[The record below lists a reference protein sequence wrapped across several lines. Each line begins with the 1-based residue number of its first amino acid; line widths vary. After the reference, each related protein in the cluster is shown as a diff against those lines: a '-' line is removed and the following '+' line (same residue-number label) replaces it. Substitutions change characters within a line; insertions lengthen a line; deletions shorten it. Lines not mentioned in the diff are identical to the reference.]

1 MEPKDA
7 TPNRTGTA
15 MSWICGAALVGVLV
29 PERAPGEDR
38 RTQPEAPH
46 VTVQA
51 VGALPCSGRLAAL
64 GAERVELVGPAPP
77 ANQVPTTDL
86 IRIEFEGRDRAPQA
100 APAWLLFPNGDR
112 VSAQLLG
119 MENESLLCQWRSY
132 PAWEALRVPLETVTG
147 IVLRPVSSPAAR
159 SRLLR
164 DLAAASRNHDALL
177 LTNRDT
183 LTGELLAISPERCEL
198 QTTVGMVAIETSAVR
213 GVALN
218 PELVNLPVPDQPS
231 GLVRFADGSWLT
243 LTELHLA
250 SNAELG
256 GRTLFGAD
264 LHVPLTEVRRIDFF
278 GTRVVSL
285 AALTPASVELRPWLS
300 PARSPPLWPNRN
312 VRGGFLSVRGAERP
326 RGWGLTSAARVT
338 FRLERQY
345 SEFQATIGI
354 DDAAAG
360 GGSAVFG
367 VELDERRVY
376 TSPVVTGRSAPVAIG
391 PLETRGAVEM
401 TLVVEYGESGDI
413 LDYADWFDATLV
425 REPVP

>member
-1 MEPKDA
+1 METRVA
-7 TPNRTGTA
+7 TPHRTDTVIA
-15 MSWICGAALVGVLV
+15 WFCCAALVGVLV
-29 PERAPGEDR
+29 PERASGEDR
-38 RTQPEAPH
+38 PTQPEAPH

-64 GAERVELVGPAPP
+64 GSERVELVGPAPP
-77 ANQVPTTDL
+77 ANQVAVADL
-86 IRIEFEGRDRAPQA
+86 IRIEIEGQDRAPQA

-119 MENESLLCQWRSY
+119 MEHESLHCRWRSY

-147 IVLRPVSSPAAR
+147 IELQPVSSPAAR

-164 DLAAASRNHDALL
+164 DLAAANRNHDELL

-183 LTGELLAISPERCEL
+183 LAGELLSISPERCEL

-256 GRTLFGAD
+256 GRTLFGAN
-264 LHVPLTEVRRIDFF
+264 LHLPLNEVRRIDFF

-285 AALTPASVELRPWLS
+285 AALTPTSVELRPWLS
-300 PARSPPLWPNRN
+300 PARSPPLSPNRN

-338 FRLERQY
+338 FRLEGKY
-345 SEFQATIGI
+345 TEFQATIGI

-360 GGSAVFG
+360 GGNAVFG
-367 VELDERRVY
+367 VELDQRRVY
-376 TSPVVTGRSAPVAIG
+376 TSPLVTGRS
-391 PLETRGAVEM
+391 RGAVEM

-413 LDYADWFDATLV
+413 LDYADWFDAILV